1 MKELWQK
8 NKVLIVLGFILLVCL
23 IAILIVTFSFFF
35 GGNKNEYGDRLK
47 DIDKYQITETIKN
60 DYISSLE
67 NDKSVSSVKFNTK
80 GRIIYITINYFSD
93 TYL

>member
-35 GGNKNEYGDRLK
+35 GGYKNEYG
-47 DIDKYQITETIKN
+47 
-60 DYISSLE
+60 
-67 NDKSVSSVKFNTK
+67 V
-80 GRIIYITINYFSD
+80 
-93 TYL
+93 